1 MKEALLKQIL
11 ICIKKNLPF
20 STIANKKYS
29 FGQIGEMILQA
40 EQENYI
46 KYENGNYQLTEKSK
60 TIFDSLKPFEEK
72 SSRKK
77 HYLKTAISIDDI
89 YIPKYNGG
97 N

>member
-40 EQENYI
+40 EEENYI

-60 TIFDSLKPFEEK
+60 TIFERESKKE
-72 SSRKK
+72 RK
-77 HYLKTAISIDDI
+77 
-89 YIPKYNGG
+89 GG
-97 N
+97 RKEGRQRERTVYYYTLAFAY

>member
-40 EQENYI
+40 ENEEYI
-46 KYENGNYQLTEKSK
+46 QYENGKYQLTQKSNAV
-60 TIFDSLKPFEEK
+60 FDSLKPFEVK
-72 SSRKK
+72 SSKK
-77 HYLKTAISIDDI
+77 KYYLKTTISIDDI